1 MIFNYG
7 PLGQW
12 HNYTGLQWCS
22 KFQAVADSWAP
33 DTLWWY
39 QLTCYTSNSS
49 SKAFSWETKKAQH
62 WNWLAYLWLLPC
74 PHETTEKQRWVEYG
88 KGECWTYS
96 LRQMI
101 EIFGFLQQNS
111 EAAASWK
118 YGVSQSGPRGKTST
132 TTSAHSW
139 DLELFIMT
147 DCW

>member
-62 WNWLAYLWLLPC
+62 WNWLAYLWLLPWPC
-74 PHETTEKQRWVEYG
+74 ES
-88 KGECWTYS
+88 KGEQSTARGECRPYILWQT
-96 LRQMI
+96 I
-101 EIFGFLQQNS
+101 EIIGFLQQIS

-118 YGVSQSGPRGKTST
+118 YEMSQIGQRGKTST